1 MSEQCHSTSI
11 EINMYVID
19 KRIFVPIFV
28 FLHRNK
34 ENVK

>member
-19 KRIFVPIFV
+19 KRIRFVPIFV
-28 FLHRNK
+28 FCIEIK
-34 ENVK
+34 KM